1 MSWLVRWWRVV
12 RPRRTSRPTREGWW
26 FLLTT
31 LGIGFAAVNT
41 GNNLLYLL
49 LSMLLGT
56 IVVSGI
62 LSEQTMRRLQL
73 SPATPREVFA
83 GSPAVV
89 GCVVVNTK
97 SLFASFSLV
106 VEVVREQGS
115 PPRVFFVS
123 KLDPGQQRLYSWEAT
138 FPRRGR
144 HRLHAVR
151 LMTRFPFG
159 LFLKTASPI
168 LFDEFLVFP
177 AVRPLSLEELR
188 GLGGSGAERETRPG
202 RGTDLYNL
210 REYRLGDDP
219 RLIHWKSTAKS
230 GALMVRE
237 LEAEAA
243 LKVRLVLEGPRT
255 GADPEQLEAGISS
268 LASLA
273 SHLLGQGSRVE
284 IVGPGLFVPLGEGP
298 AHRRRILEVLA
309 LYEPPHLDPSPH
321 RRTGQGKGSG
331 PSLREI
337 RIPLGARGA

>member
-1 MSWLVRWWRVV
+1 MSWLVRWWQVI
-12 RPRRTSRPTREGWW
+12 RPPRTIRPTREGWW
-26 FLLTT
+26 FLLTA

-62 LSEQTMRRLQL
+62 ISEQTMRRLRL

-83 GSPAVV
+83 GSPVVV

-97 SLFASFSLV
+97 RRLASFSLV
-106 VEVVREQGS
+106 VEVAKGESGS
-115 PPRVFFVS
+115 PRVFFIP
-123 KLDPGQQRLYSWEAT
+123 KLDPGQQRLHSWEAT

-144 HRLHAVR
+144 HRLQAVR
-151 LMTRFPFG
+151 PMTRFPFG
-159 LFLKTASPI
+159 LFLKAAPSV

-177 AVRPLSLEELR
+177 MVRPLSLEELR

-230 GALMVRE
+230 RALMVRE

-243 LKVRLVLEGPRT
+243 QKVRLVLEGP
-255 GADPEQLEAGISS
+255 GAAADLEQLEADIS
-268 LASLA
+268 LVASLA
-273 SHLLGQGSRVE
+273 SHLIGEGSWVE
-284 IVGPGLFVPLGEGP
+284 ITGPGLYVPLGEGP

-309 LYEPPHLDPSPH
+309 LYDPLAPSAGGHAPTGDSP
-321 RRTGQGKGSG
+321 
-331 PSLREI
+331 LREI
-337 RIPLGARGA
+337 RIPLGVRRSTRTA